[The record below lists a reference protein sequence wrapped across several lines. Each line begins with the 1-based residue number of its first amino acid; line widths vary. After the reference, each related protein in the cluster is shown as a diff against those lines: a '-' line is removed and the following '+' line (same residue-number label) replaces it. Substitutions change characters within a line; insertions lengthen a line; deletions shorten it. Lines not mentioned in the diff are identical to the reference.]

1 MQTARIIKAK
11 PLSVENRLS
20 HNFILLLFFSY
31 CNIRQLI
38 TELESI
44 QFTII
49 ISILILTCSE
59 TLPHIDY

>member
-1 MQTARIIKAK
+1 MQTARMIKAK

-20 HNFILLLFFSY
+20 HNFILLFFSY

-44 QFTII
+44 QFNII
-49 ISILILTCSE
+49 FSILILTCSE